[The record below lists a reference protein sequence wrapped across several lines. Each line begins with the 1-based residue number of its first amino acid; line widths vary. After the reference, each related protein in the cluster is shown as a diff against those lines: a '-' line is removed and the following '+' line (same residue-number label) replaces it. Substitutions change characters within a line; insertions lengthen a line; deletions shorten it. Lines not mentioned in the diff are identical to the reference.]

1 MTTFA
6 DLVPSPAG
14 RFDGIER
21 PYSPE
26 DVLRLRGS
34 VPVTH
39 TLAERGANV
48 VVNDIGSD
56 PEQRH
61 YPGAASAEVND
72 QNRIVSDGLEVV
84 AVGTFEEALEAT
96 TTIAETGTV
105 EGLPTCEDVTP

>member
-21 PYSPE
+21 PYTPD

-39 TLAERGANV
+39 TLAERGANRLWQLLHDEPFI
-48 VVNDIGSD
+48 NALRD
-56 PEQRH
+56 
-61 YPGAASAEVND
+61 A
-72 QNRIVSDGLEVV
+72 VSFVTVACSCLRDG
-84 AVGTFEEALEAT
+84 GRSRAL
-96 TTIAETGTV
+96 
-105 EGLPTCEDVTP
+105 